1 MRLLVIRGDLQS
13 HAGYSAAARDYC
25 RLLQGFFDRV
35 IGVDIHYSSDRPYEK
50 FPHPLVAD
58 AEARRLAAAA
68 KAALVVSFT
77 TPNCYECYPNA
88 ANVGLTFWETDRLP
102 LQGAERSPWVD
113 QANRMN
119 ALWAPSTHTKDTF
132 RAAGVTVPIRVI
144 PWPIRTPAALEDGLP
159 EGEIY

>member
-25 RLLQGFFDRV
+25 RLLQGFFDRG

-68 KAALVVSFT
+68 NAALVVPLT
-77 TPNCYECYPNA
+77 TPNSSESYPNA
-88 ANVGLTFWETDRLP
+88 AT
-102 LQGAERSPWVD
+102 
-113 QANRMN
+113 
-119 ALWAPSTHTKDTF
+119 
-132 RAAGVTVPIRVI
+132 
-144 PWPIRTPAALEDGLP
+144 AALAFRHTS
-159 EGEIY
+159 